1 MHLSYLREYVAL
13 TRYMNIS
20 KASRELHMTQSNL
33 SKHIRQ
39 IELEVGADLVSHGNR
54 LEFTPAGLYF
64 LDQAN
69 KVVDLFDGISSKC
82 REIETADIDPLV
94 IRQPTFNDA
103 GTLEFYRILDRFRS
117 RYADVPVRFTLVR
130 YASPSAMIR
139 AESVDAHVIYE
150 FGDVARIAGDYAE
163 RGFLAYPLCSEKFG
177 VWLDESHHLA
187 KQDAIEVEDLKG
199 LPVLESNQ
207 TFAPL
212 AAAISGLC
220 RSRGFDPTFEF
231 RTINSFAEMIT
242 YGASKAVRVFPM
254 SVKDDP
260 QLKMNQGMR
269 LVPLAD
275 GTEIQAMLLMDA
287 SSKRKKAA
295 ALLQNMLEGLDRG
308 MDAASR

>member
-1 MHLSYLREYVAL
+1 MHLSYLREYVVLA
-13 TRYMNIS
+13 RYMNIS
-20 KASRELHMTQSNL
+20 KASRELNMTQSNL
-33 SKHIRQ
+33 SKHVRQ

-54 LEFTPAGLYF
+54 LEFTPAGLFF

-69 KVVDLFDGISSKC
+69 KVVDLFDDLSRKC
-82 REIETADIDPLV
+82 REIETANIDPLV

-103 GTLEFYRILDRFRS
+103 GTLRFYRMIDRFRS

-139 AESVDAHVIYE
+139 ADSVDAHVIYE
-150 FGDVARIAGDYAE
+150 FGDAGLIAQDYAE

-177 VWLDESHHLA
+177 VWLPEGHALA
-187 KQDAIEVEDLKG
+187 KKDEIAVEDLKG
-199 LPVLESNQ
+199 LPILESNQ

-220 RSRGFDPTFEF
+220 ESRGFPPTFEF

-242 YGASKAVRVFPM
+242 YGATQAVRVFPM

-287 SSKRKKAA
+287 SAKRKKAA
-295 ALLQNMLEGLDRG
+295 ALFQNMLEGLDLEADG
-308 MDAASR
+308 A